1 MTPNHPGRPAIGE
14 PVQIRLPAAMLAD
27 IDMLAG
33 AVHRYSLTAR
43 LIVLLD
49 TMENM
54 PASVESAMVRVRM
67 INELEGRMTDDQ
79 RARYDDMFSDENAA
93 VTMDLSD
100 AALML
105 VAFEGVAA

>member
-1 MTPNHPGRPAIGE
+1 MTKS
-14 PVQIRLPAAMLAD
+14 AAESKLQAK
-27 IDMLAG
+27 IA
-33 AVHRYSLTAR
+33 SESTER

-54 PASVESAMVRVRM
+54 PASVESTIVHVRM
-67 INELEGRMTDDQ
+67 IDELEGRMTDEQ
-79 RARYDDMFSDENAA
+79 RSRYDDMFSDENAA

-105 VAFEGVAA
+105 IAFEGVAA